1 MKTFDDWY
9 FDLFE
14 SGNGVCLN
22 QQEIAQESWDYQQ
35 EKINELQ
42 KRVDVQTKHIEM
54 ALVAVKD
61 IHKSA
66 VDDFQKWDVFTEKT
80 PKLCEHL
87 QNLSVIVGELEQAL
101 KGETK

>member
-14 SGNGVCLN
+14 EGNGVCLN

-42 KRVDVQTKHIEM
+42 AKIDEVNERISSAGDGEIRAYDHDTLMYLIE
-54 ALVAVKD
+54 D
-61 IHKSA
+61 I
-66 VDDFQKWDVFTEKT
+66 QE
-80 PKLCEHL
+80 
-87 QNLSVIVGELEQAL
+87 IL
-101 KGETK
+101 K

>member
-14 SGNGVCLN
+14 EGNGVCLN

-42 KRVDVQTKHIEM
+42 AKIDEIVN
-54 ALVAVKD
+54 LVKNETPD
-61 IHKSA
+61 YELDNKI
-66 VDDFQKWDVFTEKT
+66 QEILKWNTT
-80 PKLCEHL
+80 
-87 QNLSVIVGELEQAL
+87 
-101 KGETK
+101 